1 MEETSWKKIA
11 GISALLLVL
20 AGLIV
25 ADWKGLQAIERMKEE
40 VAALRELVIEANR
53 VAREEAKAA
62 SAANQHA
69 SEAALRADVAA
80 GARQQAE
87 QKSKEALSSAQQ
99 ASAVAAK
106 ANEEVARLHRERE
119 QELNNMQE
127 ALNRVAE
134 TRRTPRGMVIV
145 LPDSKFR
152 FPFDKADLSGTNR
165 ELLSR
170 VAGILL
176 VSKGYGLS
184 VFGYTDDV
192 GSPEYNRQLSLRRAE
207 AVKEYLVRSGI
218 DPAIV
223 TPKGFG
229 KASPLD
235 PGMTPGARAKNRRVE
250 IAVTDS
256 SIKYGDEAPPDK

>member
-1 MEETSWKKIA
+1 MMEETSWKKIA
-11 GISALLLVL
+11 GISILMLILI
-20 AGLIV
+20 GLIA
-25 ADWKGLQAIERMKEE
+25 ADWKGLQAIDRMKEE
-40 VAALRELVIEANR
+40 VAALREMVIETNR
-53 VAREEAKAA
+53 VAREESKAA
-62 SAANQHA
+62 TDANQHA
-69 SEAALRADVAA
+69 SEAALRADAAA

-87 QKSKEALSSAQQ
+87 QKSREALSSAQQ
-99 ASAVAAK
+99 AGEVAAK

-134 TRRTPRGMVIV
+134 THRTAQGMTIV

-152 FPFDKADLSGTNR
+152 FPFDKADLSGANR

-184 VFGYTDDV
+184 VFGYTDDL
-192 GSPEYNRQLSLRRAE
+192 GSDEYNRQLSVRRAE
-207 AVKEYLVRSGI
+207 AVKQYLAQTGI
-218 DPAIV
+218 DPAIISQ
-223 TPKGFG
+223 KGYG
-229 KASPLD
+229 KASPVD
-235 PGMTPGARAKNRRVE
+235 PGSTPVARAKNRRVE

-256 SIKYGDEAPPDK
+256 SIKYGDEAPVR